1 MNDFY
6 SQYLKRSILGKNKFK
21 IPTNNGRQVF
31 SLKRLLTWRT
41 NGAMSHGLGKRRE
54 LFS

>member
-6 SQYLKRSILGKNKFK
+6 SQNLKRFILGKNKFK

-31 SLKRLLTWRT
+31 SLKRT
-41 NGAMSHGLGKRRE
+41 NGAMSHGLGRLGKQRE
-54 LFS
+54 FFS